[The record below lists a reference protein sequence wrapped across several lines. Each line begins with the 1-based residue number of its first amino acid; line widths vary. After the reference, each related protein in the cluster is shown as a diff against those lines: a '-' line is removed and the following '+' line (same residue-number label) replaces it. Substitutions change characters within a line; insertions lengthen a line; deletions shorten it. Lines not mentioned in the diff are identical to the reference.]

1 MKNFFTSTR
10 SHRSSFV
17 KLIAVASCFLL
28 AGNALAQDDDDDDD
42 ELPFA
47 EAQVLIQLNDTDGD
61 LGFHARI
68 DGDPWK
74 RLTIESP
81 DERTLLNVR
90 LRGALRRQGLTEFAF
105 ESAEPTFDEL
115 DPDVFFD
122 RFPEGTYE
130 IEGVGFDGLEY
141 ESESELSHLIPAAPD
156 NLMVSGVPATDDCDG
171 AIPVASDP
179 VVISWDEVDEAHAT
193 LGSGGDVEIDS
204 YELAIEGDTIDYTV
218 NVEADVTSIEL
229 ASGALPSGEEIKF
242 QVLVREEE
250 GNETSSESCF
260 IAP

>member
-1 MKNFFTSTR
+1 MKNFLTR
-10 SHRSSFV
+10 SSSNRGGFV
-17 KLIAVASCFLL
+17 KLVAVASCFLI
-28 AGNALAQDDDDDDD
+28 AGNAWAQDDDDDDD

-122 RFPEGTYE
+122 RFPEGSYE

-141 ESESELSHLIPAAPD
+141 ESESELSHLIPAAPG
-156 NLMVSGVPATDDCDG
+156 NLMVSGAPAPEDCDG
-171 AIPVASDP
+171 DIPVASDP
-179 VVISWDEVDEAHAT
+179 VVISWDPVEESHAE
-193 LGSGGDVEIDS
+193 LGIEDDVEIDS
-204 YELAIEGDTIDYTV
+204 YELAVEGETIDYTV

-229 ASGALPSGEEIKF
+229 APGALPSGEEIKF
-242 QVLVREEE
+242 QVLVREEQ